1 MFKILGDNFQ
11 KFSFDI
17 CKNCRKNIISYF
29 DFLEWIYEIIYK
41 SSCTD
46 IDYIKIK
53 YLFLGVVYLTIIIF
67 ITFSVI
73 KYQIFILI

>member
-11 KFSFDI
+11 KLSFDI

-41 SSCTD
+41 SSCMD